1 MASLDD
7 LLRDLENQHRAAAPQ
22 PPDNG
27 LDQTLAALQ
36 QEYQA
41 RPQPTGE
48 KSSQGDRLSSMLQ
61 ALEQETT
68 ANKLKDCEKNH
79 RLYQDIN
86 RLIAEQQ
93 QQAQQPLPETDLKA
107 IAAAEKQKQAQARY
121 WRTKA
126 ETWLKQLD
134 PLSNE
139 GLWFMDFAEG
149 YDSQLAAAIEY
160 LQALE

>member
-93 QQAQQPLPETDLKA
+93 
-107 IAAAEKQKQAQARY
+107 KQANSPSRKQTSR
-121 WRTKA
+121 RSPP
-126 ETWLKQLD
+126 LKSKNRPRLNIGV
-134 PLSNE
+134 PKPKLGLSN
-139 GLWFMDFAEG
+139 
-149 YDSQLAAAIEY
+149 
-160 LQALE
+160 